1 MPLNVIQ
8 FKVRGSYSEPGAYML
23 NEQSR
28 TPWRSYL
35 HSMRIPLLV
44 AWNDSS
50 LEMLFNPLCEIK
62 VTGSRIDKE
71 LIV

>member
-1 MPLNVIQ
+1 
-8 FKVRGSYSEPGAYML
+8 ML

-44 AWNDSS
+44 AWNYSS
-50 LEMLFNPLCEIK
+50 LEMLFNLPCEIK
-62 VTGSRIDKE
+62 VTGHRIDKE